1 MGFIGVQPATV
12 PLTSSDITDGI
23 ITTAK
28 IADTAVSTAKIAD
41 DAITVGKLPSGTVI
55 QTVVSTSTANQVMT
69 SSTYADIPSGGH
81 QVTIT
86 PKLSTSKILLMLT
99 GTRISYTT
107 TNGISSLK
115 IVRSIDGASFTDVDE
130 IEYEHYVQGAYAY
143 SRSATLYD
151 SPSTTTAVIYKV
163 QGKSTGTGNAH
174 YTYSGVPAVLT
185 ALEIKQ

>member
-86 PKLSTSKILLMLT
+86 PKLSTSKI
-99 GTRISYTT
+99 
-107 TNGISSLK
+107 
-115 IVRSIDGASFTDVDE
+115 DGASFTDVDE